1 MAAAKPKRRPNI
13 RTASALPNKRGDRF
27 ERSWRK
33 PQSLIGA
40 HVATATVTRDEAK
53 RRDERLFSGALVNIL
68 IYVIMFLASVV
79 VTLGGCALFTNGI
92 EWLGKRLKVPEGVVG
107 SVFAAI
113 GTTLPETSIPIIAIF
128 FGTGEA
134 RTAVG
139 LGAILGAP
147 FMLSTLVLPI
157 LAGLLVIYARLGKR
171 TAAFQLDYREIRLDA
186 QFFLVAYGL
195 AMACVFVASPLVRY
209 CVAALLIV
217 LYGFYIKTKFASEVR
232 EDMTLDPLFL
242 APRSRNPSYVWI
254 GLQGTLGL
262 LGLVGGA
269 HLFVT
274 AAKSLSAELD
284 VSPLLLAL
292 LIAPLATEL
301 PEMSNSFLWLYQKK
315 DTLAVGN
322 VTGAMV
328 FQGTFPVSVG
338 LIGTNWDL
346 SPVAMTTMGLALIAV
361 GMNFVQLWWGNHWR
375 PWVLGLSALLYV
387 GFTLYVSGS

>member
-1 MAAAKPKRRPNI
+1 
-13 RTASALPNKRGDRF
+13 
-27 ERSWRK
+27 
-33 PQSLIGA
+33 
-40 HVATATVTRDEAK
+40 
-53 RRDERLFSGALVNIL
+53 
-68 IYVIMFLASVV
+68 
-79 VTLGGCALFTNGI
+79 
-92 EWLGKRLKVPEGVVG
+92 
-107 SVFAAI
+107 
-113 GTTLPETSIPIIAIF
+113 
-128 FGTGEA
+128 
-134 RTAVG
+134 
-139 LGAILGAP
+139 
-147 FMLSTLVLPI
+147 MLSTLVLPI